1 MAIAGVATE
10 LFGLTPWH
18 MPAPMHA
25 HAQAC
30 RSSSAPAGPLPLHAH
45 ARATPR
51 RSRPPLPSRSPQP
64 PHQCAPCDTHPGRAP
79 HSRWLRSPRLL
90 PPIPSLAPLS
100 RPCLTPPPVATIFCW
115 PHLCPP
121 PPAARLA
128 CCVLLH
134 AAMHCST
141 TGTLLHHALDIAVDK
156 RGGGIVNGV
165 RGGGGGEGVERQEV
179 WGGVTWLWWRCLC
192 EKERSQ
198 LERIAKK
205 IITWRSQFKIC

>member
-1 MAIAGVATE
+1 
-10 LFGLTPWH
+10 

-25 HAQAC
+25 HARAC

-64 PHQCAPCDTHPGRAP
+64 PHHCAPRDTHPGRAP

-90 PPIPSLAPLS
+90 PPCLA
-100 RPCLTPPPVATIFCW
+100 PPPVMAIFCRPPPQPRR

-121 PPAARLA
+121 PSAARLA
-128 CCVLLH
+128 CCVLLP
-134 AAMHCST
+134 AAMRCST
-141 TGTLLHHALDIAVDK
+141 AGTLLHHALDTAVDK
-156 RGGGIVNGV
+156 CGGGIVNGV
-165 RGGGGGEGVERQEV
+165 REGGDGEVVERQEV

-192 EKERSQ
+192 EKEPEWKERSQ
-198 LERIAKK
+198 LERITKK
-205 IITWRSQFKIC
+205 IITRRSQFKKMLISMEG